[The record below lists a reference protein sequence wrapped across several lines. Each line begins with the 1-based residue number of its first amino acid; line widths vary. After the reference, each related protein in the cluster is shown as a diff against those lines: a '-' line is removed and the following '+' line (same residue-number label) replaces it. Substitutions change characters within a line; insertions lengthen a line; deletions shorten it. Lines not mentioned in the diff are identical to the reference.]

1 MLQGLPFHS
10 GGVGVEL
17 CLPDVAQPLATI
29 GNRPQPFTTIR
40 NRSREVPMAV
50 PMVSFAKGVT
60 FDISSVASRRFAW
73 QAWHFVTFQHVSRCV
88 KSFFCVAG
96 AMLLRRFQKMRC
108 IFCGSRS
115 TLATSIVTLR
125 GSRITSDV
133 SCSVFLPIALSGPR
147 EVVTTCKFCGRRG
160 ILSHVMK
167 IDGSLAQ
174 NVDFEL

>member
-17 CLPDVAQPLATI
+17 CLPDVAQPLATVR
-29 GNRPQPFTTIR
+29 NRPQPFTTIR

-73 QAWHFVTFQHVSRCV
+73 QAWHFVTFQHVSCCV
-88 KSFFCVAG
+88 KSF
-96 AMLLRRFQKMRC
+96 
-108 IFCGSRS
+108 
-115 TLATSIVTLR
+115 LR
-125 GSRITSDV
+125 GRRNAFATFSEGCGAFLWQPQHYGHLHRHFAWQPHHFGRV
-133 SCSVFLPIALSGPR
+133 VFRVFANCIVRAARSGDNVQIR
-147 EVVTTCKFCGRRG
+147 GRRG

-167 IDGSLAQ
+167 IDGSLAH